1 MCKQVKILVT
11 MEIVANVEDSEMSVD
26 RVMDRIDL
34 SAEGDIEFVDVQ
46 SVEVNNFMELSS
58 EEI

>member
-11 MEIVANVEDSEMSVD
+11 MEIIANVDDSEMSFD
-26 RVMDRIDL
+26 NVMDRIDL

-46 SVEVNNFMELSS
+46 SIEVKNFVELSS

>member
-1 MCKQVKILVT
+1 MSKQVKILVT
-11 MEIVANVEDSEMSVD
+11 MEIVANVEDSEMRVD
-26 RVMDRIDL
+26 RVMDRIDIY
-34 SAEGDIEFVDVQ
+34 ADGDIEFVDVQ

>member
-1 MCKQVKILVT
+1 MSKQVKILVT
-11 MEIVANVEDSEMSVD
+11 MEIVANVEDSDLSVD

>member
-11 MEIVANVEDSEMSVD
+11 MEIVANVDDSEMSVD
-26 RVMDRIDL
+26 NVMDRIDL

-46 SVEVNNFMELSS
+46 SIEVKNFVELSS

>member
-1 MCKQVKILVT
+1 MCKQVKIMVT
-11 MEIVANVEDSEMSVD
+11 MEIIANVDDSEMSVD
-26 RVMDRIDL
+26 NVMDKINL

-46 SVEVNNFMELSS
+46 SIEVKNFVELSS

>member
-1 MCKQVKILVT
+1 MSKQVKILVT

-34 SAEGDIEFVDVQ
+34 RAEGDIEFVDVQ

>member
-1 MCKQVKILVT
+1 MCKQVKIMVT
-11 MEIVANVEDSEMSVD
+11 MEIVANVDDSEMSVD
-26 RVMDRIDL
+26 NVMDRIDL

-46 SVEVNNFMELSS
+46 SIEVKNFVELSS

>member
-1 MCKQVKILVT
+1 MSKQVKILVT

>member
-1 MCKQVKILVT
+1 
-11 MEIVANVEDSEMSVD
+11 MSVD

>member
-26 RVMDRIDL
+26 RVMDKIDIY
-34 SAEGDIEFVDVQ
+34 ADGDIEFVDVQ